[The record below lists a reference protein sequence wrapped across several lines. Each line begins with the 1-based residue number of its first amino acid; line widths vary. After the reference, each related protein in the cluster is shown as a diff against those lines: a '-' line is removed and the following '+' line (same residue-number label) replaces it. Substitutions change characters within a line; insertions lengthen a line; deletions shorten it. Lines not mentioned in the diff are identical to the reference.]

1 MVEFLAQ
8 LAESNPKLY
17 TLVWAIA
24 TFLFIILSSLAF
36 GALAKF
42 IAKLRGKNQLYQDRT
57 FAGYLF
63 ASPWIVGYLIFVV
76 GPTLASL
83 YWSGTRFRL
92 PDPPQWVGLANYAQL
107 LTGDIKFRV
116 SLLNSLYMTVIGLP
130 LQLLTALVL
139 AMLLYQRLRGERVFR
154 MVYYLPVML
163 ATSSAMLITW
173 RLVLNPNNGMLNTI
187 IRILGDAVP
196 SLGWLTRGFVYVV
209 ELSSGLFVGL
219 QRGSYTLFQGILERG
234 FPGLD
239 AVPLWMQSQLW
250 SKPALVLI
258 GAWSS
263 GAMMMIYLAALHGI
277 PPEIQE
283 AARVDGANSWQ
294 RFRYVTFPLLSPATF
309 YNIVVGIIA
318 TLQIFEQSY
327 VLADNGGPAQSTY
340 FVAYYLYRSTFRFN
354 KIGYGAAMSWL
365 LLVIILVLTLIQFR
379 LANRWV
385 YYD

>member
-1 MVEFLAQ
+1 MFEFLAE

-17 TLVWAIA
+17 TLVWAAA
-24 TFLFIILSSLAF
+24 TLLFIILSSLAV
-36 GALAKF
+36 GALAKL
-42 IAKLRGKNQLYQDRT
+42 IAKLRGKNQLYQDKT
-57 FAGYLF
+57 FTGYLF
-63 ASPWIVGYLIFVV
+63 ASPWIVGYIIFVV
-76 GPTLASL
+76 GPTVASL

-92 PDPPQWVGLANYAQL
+92 PDPPQWVGLANYTQL

-116 SLLNSLYMTVIGLP
+116 SLLNSLYMTVLGLP
-130 LQLLTALVL
+130 LQLFAALVL
-139 AMLLYQRLRGERVFR
+139 AVLLHQRLRGERVFR
-154 MVYYLPVML
+154 MIYYLPVML

-187 IRILGDAVP
+187 IRAVGDAVP
-196 SLGWLTRGFVYVV
+196 PLEWLTRVFVYLV
-209 ELSSGLFVGL
+209 ELSSSLFLGL
-219 QRGSYTLFQGILERG
+219 QRGGYKLFQDALARG
-234 FPGLD
+234 LPGPD
-239 AVPLWMQSQLW
+239 VVPLWMQSQLW
-250 SKPALVLI
+250 SKPALILI
-258 GAWSS
+258 GIWSS

-277 PPEIQE
+277 PPEVQE
-283 AARVDGANSWQ
+283 AAKVDGASGWQ

-309 YNIVVGIIA
+309 YNIVVGVIA

-354 KIGYGAAMSWL
+354 KIGYGAAMSWI
-365 LLVIILVLTLIQFR
+365 LLVIILVLTLVQFR